1 MSSVVPL
8 SRRSFLKLGAFA
20 AVAGPQLLKAAG
32 ASNPERSLSIYNL
45 HTSEK
50 LKVVYWAEGGYVP
63 ESLTQINH
71 LLRDHRNGK
80 VHEIDPRL
88 LDLLSQVHAKLETTE
103 SFHLVSGYR
112 SPATNAALRSHSNGV
127 AKHSLH
133 MDGMATDIIVPGR
146 SLQALRNAAL
156 SMKAGGVG
164 YYPSQFVHID
174 VGRVRRW

>member
-8 SRRSFLKLGAFA
+8 SRRSFLKLGAFT
-20 AVAGPQLLKAAG
+20 AVAAPQLLKAAG
-32 ASNPERSLSIYNL
+32 AAKPERSLSIYNL

-50 LKVVYWAEGGYVP
+50 LKVVYWADGGYVP
-63 ESLTQINH
+63 ESLTQIDH

-80 VHEIDPRL
+80 VHEIDRRL
-88 LDLLSQVHAKLETTE
+88 LDLLSQVHTKLETTE

-112 SPATNAALRSHSNGV
+112 SPATNAMLRSHSDGV
-127 AKHSLH
+127 ARHSLH
-133 MDGMATDIIVPGR
+133 MDGMATDLIVPGR

-174 VGRVRRW
+174 VGRVRKW